1 MRQIY
6 TSPRL
11 HNIDRIVALM
21 AEHGIETSVTDRSNY
36 RHASYDRPSYTA
48 RDSGSGWPKV
58 WVVHADDFTRA
69 RALMRAIGIEP
80 QGRHAD
86 ALPAPASSSAARPER
101 PRGALA
107 LRFRLALLA
116 IIALLLLLIA
126 LRHAGIG

>member
-36 RHASYDRPSYTA
+36 RHASYNRPSYTA
-48 RDSGSGWPKV
+48 RDNGAGWPKV

-69 RALMRAIGIEP
+69 RALMREIGIEP

-86 ALPAPASSSAARPER
+86 PVPTPQPEVRPTR
-101 PRGALA
+101 RRGALA
-107 LRFRLALLA
+107 LRVRLVLLA
-116 IIALLLLLIA
+116 TIALLMLLMVLH
-126 LRHAGIG
+126 HAGVG

>member
-11 HNIDRIVALM
+11 HNIDRVVALM

-48 RDSGSGWPKV
+48 RDSGAGWPKV

-69 RALMRAIGIEP
+69 RALMREIGIEP
-80 QGRHAD
+80 KGRHAD
-86 ALPAPASSSAARPER
+86 PLPAPQPEARPQR
-101 PRGALA
+101 RRGALA
-107 LRFRLALLA
+107 LRIRLVLLA
-116 IIALLLLLIA
+116 TIALLMLLMV
-126 LRHAGIG
+126 LRHSGIG

>member
-11 HNIDRIVALM
+11 QNIDRVVALM

-48 RDSGSGWPKV
+48 RDSGAGWPKV
-58 WVVHADDFTRA
+58 WVVHADDFSRA
-69 RALMRAIGIEP
+69 RALMRDLGLEP

-86 ALPAPASSSAARPER
+86 ALPAPQPETRPVR
-101 PRGALA
+101 RRGALA
-107 LRFRLALLA
+107 LRIRLVLLALV
-116 IIALLLLLIA
+116 ALLMLLMTLH
-126 LRHAGIG
+126 RFGIG